1 MSLTMEPVA
10 RLTRDIRNGAATL
23 GRNEARFLVDS
34 YYAMQKDRI
43 ADNNQERALDEA
55 GEPHAV
61 LGWLANQ
68 HSTLE
73 RQIARALGA
82 YADADPVGV
91 WSQSI
96 PGIGPII
103 AAGLLAHIDIEKAPT
118 AGHIWRFA
126 GLDPSVKWE
135 KKTQRPWNAKLKVLA
150 WKAGESFV
158 KVSSNDK
165 DIYGKVYRERKE
177 YEIARNDRGDNAET
191 AARILTEKKF
201 GADTDARKHLEAG
214 RLPPAQ
220 LHARAKRYAVK
231 LFLAHWQHAELER
244 LLGLADSWISAA
256 LECKEWRW
264 DADQHEAATHTR
276 DEIRA
281 ALGGKDG

>member
-23 GRNEARFLVDS
+23 GRDEARFLVDS

-43 ADNNQERALDEA
+43 ADDNQERALDEA

-61 LGWLANQ
+61 LGWLADQ
-68 HSTLE
+68 HATLE
-73 RQIARALGA
+73 KQIARALGA
-82 YADADPVGV
+82 YADADPIGV

-135 KKTQRPWNAKLKVLA
+135 KKTKRPWNAKLKVVC

-158 KVSSNDK
+158 KVSGNDK
-165 DIYGKVYRERKE
+165 DIYGGVYRSRKE
-177 YEIARNDRGDNAET
+177 YEIARNDRGDNADV
-191 AARILTEKKF
+191 AARILTEKRF
-201 GADTDARKHLEAG
+201 GADTDARKHLQAG

-231 LFLAHWQHAELER
+231 LFLAHWQHVAWETRFGE
-244 LLGLADSWISAA
+244 APAKPYA
-256 LECKEWRW
+256 LTQL
-264 DADQHEAATHTR
+264 QHAHFIAPPNWPM
-276 DEIRA
+276 
-281 ALGGKDG
+281 K